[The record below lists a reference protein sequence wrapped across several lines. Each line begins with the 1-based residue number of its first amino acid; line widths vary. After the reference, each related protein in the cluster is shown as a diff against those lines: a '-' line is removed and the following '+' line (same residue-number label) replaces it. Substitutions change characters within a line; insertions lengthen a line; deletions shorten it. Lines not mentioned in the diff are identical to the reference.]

1 MIAHTTLAAESAS
14 YPALNA
20 ARAEGRL
27 CAKSEFAIP
36 WIAAILAGNALRVAL
51 PLAKVAARYSS
62 NDAIGAK
69 LDFRTTRGKQWKSQ
83 WEKPAL
89 KQKQREVDRDEGCGA
104 PQWRT

>member
-62 NDAIGAK
+62 NDAIGASN
-69 LDFRTTRGKQWKSQ
+69 LS
-83 WEKPAL
+83 
-89 KQKQREVDRDEGCGA
+89 
-104 PQWRT
+104 